1 MVAFGVAKEGEDSLF
16 FLFFYIL
23 KKHKHPSLEITM
35 VKYSKIIIY
44 IFFHIFNTVTYL
56 KLIILIKLNRNNFA
70 SSNQRTLNDNPYFVL
85 TLNN

>member
-44 IFFHIFNTVTYL
+44 NFFFHIFNTVTYL
-56 KLIILIKLNRNNFA
+56 KFKIDNTYQIK
-70 SSNQRTLNDNPYFVL
+70 
-85 TLNN
+85 

>member
-1 MVAFGVAKEGEDSLF
+1 
-16 FLFFYIL
+16 
-23 KKHKHPSLEITM
+23 M

-85 TLNN
+85 TLNNYGG

>member
-1 MVAFGVAKEGEDSLF
+1 
-16 FLFFYIL
+16 
-23 KKHKHPSLEITM
+23 M